1 MDTVAS
7 ADGTP
12 IAFDRLGDG
21 PPVVLV
27 TGALCDRR
35 TAQPLAEHLADRFTV
50 LTYDRRGR
58 GDSGDRPHYAVTR
71 EVEDLTAVA
80 ATVGRRVAVY
90 GHSAGA
96 ALVVHAAAAA
106 GTVFAKVVL
115 HDTPYA
121 PDRPDRR
128 RAGDDYTRDL
138 TALLTAGRR
147 GDAVAL
153 FHSLVGIPTAVVR
166 GWRQQPWWAGME
178 ALAPTLAYDAAV
190 LAAAH
195 GDVPV
200 ELLRRVTAPTLV
212 ITGGAGRPGAADLGE
227 AIADALPH
235 ARHTV
240 LPGQAHVVPA
250 DILAPVLTTFLS
262 ES

>member
-12 IAFDRLGDG
+12 IAFDRVGGG
-21 PPVVLV
+21 PPVVIV

-58 GDSGDRPHYAVTR
+58 GDSGDRAPYAVTR

-80 ATVGRRVAVY
+80 ATAGARVAVY

-96 ALVVHAAAAA
+96 ALVVHAAAA

-121 PDRPDRR
+121 PDSPDRR
-128 RAGDDYTRDL
+128 RAGAEYTRDL

-147 GDAVAL
+147 GDAVAR
-153 FHSLVGIPTAVVR
+153 FQSLVGVPAAVVQ
-166 GWRQQPWWAGME
+166 GWRGQPWWAGLE
-178 ALAPTLAYDAAV
+178 ALAPTLTYDAAV
-190 LAAAH
+190 LAPAH

-200 ELLRRVTAPTLV
+200 ELLHRISAPTLV
-212 ITGGAGRPGAADLGE
+212 ITGDAGRPGAAELGE
-227 AIADALPH
+227 AVTRALPH

-240 LPGQAHVVPA
+240 LPGQAHVVPPA
-250 DILAPVLTTFLS
+250 LLAPVLTAFLTGS
-262 ES
+262 